1 MREMKDSGIS
11 WVGAIPSHWL
21 SKPIGAL
28 FQEIKTKNT
37 LGKEKQALQF
47 KMGTIVPKDNFDA
60 DIEGTD
66 TFKHRKAGAYGT
78 AIFSKNKF
86 MVIKEQ
92 KNTQEEE
99 LISYFSDCDVI
110 LLEGFKFSDYPK
122 IEIVR
127 KGNSSESVCKKETL
141 LGIVSDVEEL
151 KEEYREN
158 KNNELKVID
167 INDIDSISE
176 LLVEYIGRCRIC

>member
-1 MREMKDSGIS
+1 MTKKNKPVLIAVSGVKNSGKTTLIEKL
-11 WVGAIPSHWL
+11 IPRL
-21 SKPIGAL
+21 SDEGLKVATVKHDGH
-28 FQEIKTKNT
+28 
-37 LGKEKQALQF
+37 
-47 KMGTIVPKDNFDA
+47 DFDP

-92 KNTQEEE
+92 KNTQEKE

-141 LGIVSDVEEL
+141 LGIVSDIEEL
-151 KEEYREN
+151 KEEYRKN
-158 KNNELKVID
+158 KDNELKVID

>member
-1 MREMKDSGIS
+1 MKKKNKPVLIAISGVKNSGKTTLIEKL
-11 WVGAIPSHWL
+11 IPRL
-21 SKPIGAL
+21 SDKGLKVATV
-28 FQEIKTKNT
+28 KHD
-37 LGKEKQALQF
+37 GH
-47 KMGTIVPKDNFDA
+47 DFDA
-60 DIEGTD
+60 DVEGTD
-66 TFKHRKAGAYGT
+66 TFKHRRAGAYGT

-141 LGIVSDVEEL
+141 LGIVSDIEEL

-158 KNNELKVID
+158 KDNELKVID

>member
-1 MREMKDSGIS
+1 M
-11 WVGAIPSHWL
+11 
-21 SKPIGAL
+21 
-28 FQEIKTKNT
+28 
-37 LGKEKQALQF
+37 KEKNKPVIIAISGVKNSGKTTL
-47 KMGTIVPKDNFDA
+47 IERIIPKLNNEGLKVATVKHDGHDFDA
-60 DIEGTD
+60 DVEGTD
-66 TFKHRKAGAYGT
+66 TFKHRKAGAYGI

>member
-1 MREMKDSGIS
+1 MATVKHDG
-11 WVGAIPSHWL
+11 H
-21 SKPIGAL
+21 
-28 FQEIKTKNT
+28 
-37 LGKEKQALQF
+37 
-47 KMGTIVPKDNFDA
+47 DFDA
-60 DIEGTD
+60 DVEGTD

-141 LGIVSDVEEL
+141 LGIVSDIEEL

-158 KNNELKVID
+158 KDNELKVID

-176 LLVEYIGRCRIC
+176 LLVEYIGRCSIC

>member
-1 MREMKDSGIS
+1 M
-11 WVGAIPSHWL
+11 
-21 SKPIGAL
+21 
-28 FQEIKTKNT
+28 
-37 LGKEKQALQF
+37 KEKNKPVIIAISGVKNSGKTTL
-47 KMGTIVPKDNFDA
+47 IERIIPKLNNEGLKVATVKHDGHDFDA
-60 DIEGTD
+60 DVEGTD
-66 TFKHRKAGAYGT
+66 TFKHRRAGAYGT

-141 LGIVSDVEEL
+141 LGIVSDIEEL

-158 KNNELKVID
+158 KDNELKVID

>member
-1 MREMKDSGIS
+1 M
-11 WVGAIPSHWL
+11 
-21 SKPIGAL
+21 
-28 FQEIKTKNT
+28 
-37 LGKEKQALQF
+37 KEKNKPVIIAISGVKNSGKTTL
-47 KMGTIVPKDNFDA
+47 IERIIPKLNNEGLKVATVKHDGHDFDA

-78 AIFSKNKF
+78 AILSKNKF

-141 LGIVSDVEEL
+141 LGIVSDIEEL

-158 KNNELKVID
+158 KDNELKVID
-167 INDIDSISE
+167 INDIDLISE

>member
-1 MREMKDSGIS
+1 MKKKNKPVLIAISGVKNSGKTTLIEKL
-11 WVGAIPSHWL
+11 IPRL
-21 SKPIGAL
+21 SDKGLKVATV
-28 FQEIKTKNT
+28 KHD
-37 LGKEKQALQF
+37 GH
-47 KMGTIVPKDNFDA
+47 DFDA
-60 DIEGTD
+60 DVEGTD
-66 TFKHRKAGAYGT
+66 TFKHRRAGAYGT

-141 LGIVSDVEEL
+141 LGIVSDIEEL
-151 KEEYREN
+151 KEEYRKN
-158 KNNELKVID
+158 KDNELKVID

>member
-1 MREMKDSGIS
+1 M
-11 WVGAIPSHWL
+11 
-21 SKPIGAL
+21 
-28 FQEIKTKNT
+28 
-37 LGKEKQALQF
+37 KEKNKPVIIAISGVKNSGKTTL
-47 KMGTIVPKDNFDA
+47 IERIIPKLNNEGLKVATVKHDGHDFDA

-78 AIFSKNKF
+78 AILSKNKF

>member
-1 MREMKDSGIS
+1 M
-11 WVGAIPSHWL
+11 
-21 SKPIGAL
+21 
-28 FQEIKTKNT
+28 
-37 LGKEKQALQF
+37 KEKNKPVIIAISGVKNSGKTTL
-47 KMGTIVPKDNFDA
+47 IERIIPKLNNEGLKVATVKHDGHDFDG
-60 DIEGTD
+60 DVEGTD
-66 TFKHRKAGAYGT
+66 TFKHRRAGAYGT

>member
-1 MREMKDSGIS
+1 MKKKNKPVLIAISGVKNSGKTTLIEKL
-11 WVGAIPSHWL
+11 IPRL
-21 SKPIGAL
+21 SDKGLKVATV
-28 FQEIKTKNT
+28 KHD
-37 LGKEKQALQF
+37 GH
-47 KMGTIVPKDNFDA
+47 DFDA
-60 DIEGTD
+60 DVEGTD
-66 TFKHRKAGAYGT
+66 TFKHRRAGAYGT

-127 KGNSSESVCKKETL
+127 KGNSCESVCKKETL
-141 LGIVSDVEEL
+141 LGIVSDIEEL

-158 KNNELKVID
+158 KDNELKVID

>member
-1 MREMKDSGIS
+1 M
-11 WVGAIPSHWL
+11 
-21 SKPIGAL
+21 
-28 FQEIKTKNT
+28 
-37 LGKEKQALQF
+37 KEKNKPVIIAISGVKNSGKTTL
-47 KMGTIVPKDNFDA
+47 IERIIPKLNNEGLKVATVKHDGHDFDA